1 MPGGV
6 HYFEKGDLPQLK
18 RKGQSAKNRRRVTQ
32 AKQKRDER
40 LKSICGA
47 KKRNGYGE
55 CRRMAGWGTKHP
67 GIGRCKYH
75 SGGSPMARK
84 NSIKEEAIV
93 FMGAPRDINP
103 FDAIMWCIRITAG
116 EVEWLSMKIAEVDE
130 IDWIEET
137 QFGKQMNVLQRSRA
151 DAQDRL
157 VRYSRDAIQ
166 LGLAERSIRLA
177 ENFGMVLARLLE
189 NIASELNLTK
199 AQKEIWPGIVRRQLI
214 LMQGGTPPEENVL
227 LGEAEDAD
235 ALTA

>member
-1 MPGGV
+1 MGGHATRRSRPGRGPPVLVGSGSRLGQARRPDHSGHCSSQPSETVLMPGGV

-130 IDWIEET
+130 IDWIEE
-137 QFGKQMNVLQRSRA
+137 
-151 DAQDRL
+151 
-157 VRYSRDAIQ
+157 
-166 LGLAERSIRLA
+166 
-177 ENFGMVLARLLE
+177 
-189 NIASELNLTK
+189 
-199 AQKEIWPGIVRRQLI
+199 
-214 LMQGGTPPEENVL
+214 
-227 LGEAEDAD
+227 
-235 ALTA
+235 